1 MSMSPAINEQ
11 EIRYQI
17 SRIKDLPPLPQSLG
31 RLLEIIQDEIESS
44 VELESIIC
52 YDQALAAKVLR
63 IANSTYYG
71 FRRKVKTISRA
82 IVILGFNQA
91 RTICLCNLLMNTVSN
106 GRPIDPIMRET
117 LWKHAFATSR
127 IAGEIAKRRPW
138 IKSDE
143 ALVLGLVHDIGHL
156 VMATYFSEQFESIM
170 KTASK
175 RKSPPWCFEMQ
186 VGLSHTEIGKCLAS
200 RWALPESMQAVIEF
214 HHTPNRSESYKSEV
228 KLIYLA
234 DVLSNSRH
242 YPLLLTDEATLSCC
256 RELYISEDEWEDY
269 QNSLDYIWSEV
280 DQLWDLLR

>member
-1 MSMSPAINEQ
+1 MSTSAATNEQ

-17 SRIKDLPPLPQSLG
+17 SLIKELPPLPQSLG

-52 YDQALAAKVLR
+52 YDQAIAAKVLR

-71 FRRKVKTISRA
+71 FRRRVKTISRA
-82 IVILGFNQA
+82 IVIIGFNQV
-91 RTICLCNLLMNTVSN
+91 RSICLCNLLMNALSN
-106 GRPIDPIMRET
+106 GRAIDPLMRET
-117 LWKHAFATSR
+117 LWKHAFATAR
-127 IAGEIAKRRPW
+127 IAAEIAKKRPW
-138 IKSDE
+138 VKSDE
-143 ALVLGLVHDIGHL
+143 ALLLGLVHDIGHV
-156 VMATYFSEQFESIM
+156 VMATYFSEQFENIM
-170 KTASK
+170 KTASR
-175 RKSPPWCFEMQ
+175 RKSPPWCIEMQ

-214 HHTPNRSESYKSEV
+214 HHCPDRSETFKTEV

-269 QNSLDYIWSEV
+269 QNGLDNIWSEV
-280 DQLWDLLR
+280 DQLWDLLK